1 MTDAAF
7 AQAAVAAAWIALT
20 VFLVA
25 VSVGLIITICIISK
39 VWKKIMRQI
48 DQDEAEAKRVREE
61 RRDLKW

>member
-20 VFLVA
+20 VFLAA
-25 VSVGLIITICIISK
+25 VSVGLIMTIRIISK

-61 RRDLKW
+61 RRNLKW

>member
-1 MTDAAF
+1 MTDATF
-7 AQAAVAAAWIALT
+7 AQVAVTAAWIALT

-25 VSVGLIITICIISK
+25 VSAGLIMTIRIISK

-61 RRDLKW
+61 RRNLK

>member
-25 VSVGLIITICIISK
+25 VSAGLIMAICIISK

-61 RRDLKW
+61 RRNLKW